1 MSIRDANLV
10 QQIKYPCQ
18 KRNANETV
26 QPGRRT
32 RKDYS
37 LSSRTH
43 HQIPPFSKL
52 LNDVEA
58 GGRFLIQ
65 RRGRAICAMA
75 PPPVESRKVS
85 ECVALLRGRP
95 PVLLDEGFGD
105 DLADL
110 IDGEPLTEPPKW
122 DS

>member
-1 MSIRDANLV
+1 MAKKSDNADEVLSATDA
-10 QQIKYPCQ
+10 
-18 KRNANETV
+18 
-26 QPGRRT
+26 
-32 RKDYS
+32 
-37 LSSRTH
+37 SRS
-43 HQIPPFSKL
+43 FSKL

-122 DS
+122 AS